1 MKPRLSWK
9 LIAALVLV
17 FVAGGVA
24 GSAITAHLI
33 RQALRKSLQFENWAA
48 DTEESL
54 ARKLNLT
61 PEQRPQAH
69 AIIKETER
77 EFAAIFGRT
86 LRECGEVIVRSGR
99 RLDGFLSP
107 EQRAVHAQM
116 KADLRSSLRK
126 DLQMELPPEDSPPT
140 IP

>member
-33 RQALRKSLQFENWAA
+33 GQAFRKSLQFDNWAA
-48 DTEESL
+48 NTEESL
-54 ARKLNLT
+54 ARKLSLT
-61 PEQRPQAH
+61 AEQRPQVH
-69 AIIKETER
+69 AIIQETEK

-99 RLDGFLSP
+99 RLDVFLTP
-107 EQRAVHAQM
+107 EQRVAHGQL
-116 KADLRSSLRK
+116 KAKLRSSLRK
-126 DLQMELPPEDSPPT
+126 DLQMELPPDDGA

>member
-24 GSAITAHLI
+24 GSALTAHLI
-33 RQALRKSLQFENWAA
+33 GQALRKSLQFENWAA
-48 DTEESL
+48 NTEESL
-54 ARKLNLT
+54 TRKLSLT

-69 AIIKETER
+69 AVILETEK
-77 EFAAIFGRT
+77 EFAAIFRRT

-99 RLDGFLSP
+99 RLDAFLTP
-107 EQRAVHAQM
+107 DQRVVHAQL
-116 KADLRSSLRK
+116 KEKLRSSLRK
-126 DLQMELPPEDSPPT
+126 DLQMELPPDDAVTP
-140 IP
+140 

>member
-1 MKPRLSWK
+1 MKPPLSWK

-24 GSAITAHLI
+24 GSALTAHLI
-33 RQALRKSLQFENWAA
+33 GQAFRKSLQFENWAA
-48 DTEESL
+48 NTEESL
-54 ARKLNLT
+54 ARKLSLT
-61 PEQRPQAH
+61 AEQRPQAH
-69 AIIKETER
+69 AVIQETEK

-99 RLDGFLSP
+99 RLDVFLTP
-107 EQRAVHAQM
+107 EQRVVHAQL
-116 KADLRSSLRK
+116 KAKLRTSLRK
-126 DLQMELPPEDSPPT
+126 DLQMELPPDDAG